1 MKVEWENPVFRD
13 VSFEQG
19 SEETV
24 AVKKQALPFEKAVA
38 YLAGEDKRPL
48 LILRECYTCSGTDD
62 ALLSRKGGN
71 EKTFVYTKWFNC
83 VRVPATVTEADHA
96 FHNLFSGEKPPH
108 LFVCSADGKNVRPLK
123 GDQSMLEL
131 WDVLSEALS
140 RDYVRDPAKVYKSLV
155 KLYME
160 FDMLDDEE
168 ELLLGQAYR
177 ELLNKGGDSKK
188 LPKLRKKLDV
198 VRDKREEALKKEKVM
213 MNLQLK
219 AELASAAKNASAKAG
234 S

>member
-19 SEETV
+19 SGETV
-24 AVKKQALPFEKAVA
+24 AVKKGALPFEQAVA
-38 YLAGEDKRPL
+38 YIAGKDKRPL

-83 VRVPATVTEADHA
+83 VRVPATVTEADHP
-96 FHNLFSGEKPPH
+96 FHNLFAGEKPPH
-108 LFVCSADGKNVRPLK
+108 LFVCSADGKSVRPLK

-131 WDVLSEALS
+131 WDVLTEALK
-140 RDYVRDPAKVYKSLV
+140 RDYIRDPAKVYKELV
-155 KLYME
+155 KLYMA

-168 ELLLGQAYR
+168 EMLLGQAYR

-188 LPKLRKKLDV
+188 LPKLRKKLDT
-198 VRDKREEALKKEKVM
+198 VREKREAGLKKEKVM
-213 MNLQLK
+213 LDLQLRSEQK
-219 AELASAAKNASAKAG
+219 KEAGSSKAG
-234 S
+234 I